1 MNLTAEKAA
10 GQILIMS
17 VKKNFT
23 AIPDMPLHHHP
34 SVRTGDELLPLIAAI
49 RGKSQSGVKPL
60 SPIPEWMKVC
70 RNQDLKLNIRGT
82 HVPICF
88 APPVYDPTSPVEY
101 NSYFYLLLPLPFF
114 FLSRLSPRIDS
125 LIIAS
130 HNSFFLVRL
139 NLTHVAL
146 ILRVGC
152 CASVGSTFLSP
163 SLPAFG
169 AHIFFSLSV
178 LATSSFLLIKTP
190 HKYKPPSPPQDY

>member
-1 MNLTAEKAA
+1 MYWKNQLLEFSTTQPCEDLFFFFSPL
-10 GQILIMS
+10 QIKKMDHKNNDEFDS
-17 VKKNFT
+17 GESRRPDPHYECKKNFT

-114 FLSRLSPRIDS
+114 FS
-125 LIIAS
+125 LV
-130 HNSFFLVRL
+130 F
-139 NLTHVAL
+139 
-146 ILRVGC
+146 
-152 CASVGSTFLSP
+152 
-163 SLPAFG
+163 
-169 AHIFFSLSV
+169 
-178 LATSSFLLIKTP
+178 P
-190 HKYKPPSPPQDY
+190 HESIV